1 MRSSLLTRSAVAVAS
16 LAIGS
21 VALAAVPASAAAP
34 AGVTRTQVLEIAQ
47 SLRGPGGELTQSA
60 RTALTSIVAAAC
72 GTTAETVRDVQASPT
87 AAGGNADGFVVKAA
101 LFAEG
106 TIRYCDFG
114 AVAVVDPAFALSGT
128 SSITAQITN
137 TPAPGSGTA
146 VTQVGTLSDQVALTP
161 LVNGTIDTTF
171 SIETSFTAIG
181 NATKS
186 STVTKTVKVKDKKSK
201 AEKKAAKKKYS
212 KRLAQAKKNYA
223 KALDKAGKSKSK
235 KAAAKR
241 VYAKARA
248 LAKAKYAYATAG
260 HKNVKRTS
268 TVVENRP
275 FSVTASRSGIAL
287 P

>member
-1 MRSSLLTRSAVAVAS
+1 MRSSLLTRSVVAVAS

-21 VALAAVPASAAAP
+21 VALGAVPATAAAP
-34 AGVTRTQVLEIAQ
+34 AGVTRAQVLEIAQ
-47 SLRGPGGELTQSA
+47 SLRGPGGELTE
-60 RTALTSIVAAAC
+60 TADVALKSIVAAAC
-72 GTTAETVRDVQASPT
+72 NTTIASVANLQASPT
-87 AAGGNADGFVVKAA
+87 AAGDDADGFVVKAA
-101 LFAEG
+101 LFADS

-128 SSITAQITN
+128 SSITAQMTN

-146 VTQVGTLSDQVALTP
+146 ETQTGTLSDQVALTP
-161 LVNGTIDTTF
+161 LVNGTSSTF
-171 SIETSFTAIG
+171 SIATSFTAVG

-186 STVTKTVKVKDKKSK
+186 STVTKTVKVKDKKSAK
-201 AEKKAAKKKYS
+201 EKKAAKKKFS

-223 KALDKAGKSKSK
+223 KALDKAGSSKNK

-248 LAKAKYAYATAG
+248 LAKAKYAYDTAG
-260 HKNVKRTS
+260 FKNVKRTT

-275 FSVTASRSGIAL
+275 FSVSASKSGIAL